1 MACRFDNSQGPRGCW
16 RQDPIT
22 PPDLQYLISN
32 GQVKNFDIGT
42 NIIKSSSVIVYVD
55 KQQRVL
61 GSGSDDYAINFY
73 TNQIEFV
80 NAPIENSIIELISI
94 GLGGLEILD
103 YQEFTA
109 DGDTDLFL
117 TNANYESTSTILVT
131 VNGNEINVGFEDST
145 DVVDTP
151 GKTLVRFGTKPV
163 FADKIKIVC
172 LGASADVD
180 SSELAVVRIN
190 QQTIYYDGSTAS
202 YDLDNFVNLERA
214 AAISSMIVEVNDRA
228 LKSVD
233 TTYVIY
239 DGITSQFTLGTD
251 PVESAG
257 AILVSNIKVFINDE
271 LKTFIQDYNYDGT
284 TKSLSINESI
294 LSVGDIIKIE
304 NDFRAEY
311 SISGSNIIIA
321 DSIIST
327 FQKNDDSTLKDKI
340 KITWFSEYPS
350 MNLVSDEYV
359 GGKVQYQLA
368 HVPLGVEYV
377 WVYKNGIRL
386 TQDQDYYVS
395 LLRGVIYLTSPST
408 ENDLIKIMLFGSNT
422 FKLPSAFEIHKDML
436 NIYHF
441 KRYSKGTVKLATALN
456 YYDQTITV
464 DNGDV
469 LGEPI
474 SSKNIP
480 GVVQIDGEKI
490 EYMVKVGNTLSQLRR
505 GSFGT
510 PIAESYSAGN
520 YVVDIGTHET
530 IPYNETQER
539 EDFVSDGSSTIIG
552 PLSFVP
558 IKATRN
564 SWERVSIPE
573 SYGPCDQIEV
583 FVAGRRLRKNP
594 IDLYN
599 EDSGSSSPAADITSE
614 AEFSVDGTTSYFRI
628 TSAVPAGT
636 RISVIRKTG
645 KTWYERSE
653 TTASR
658 GITLLENDTP
668 IANFI
673 AQKTT
678 KLPE

>member
-1 MACRFDNSQGPRGCW
+1 
-16 RQDPIT
+16 
-22 PPDLQYLISN
+22 
-32 GQVKNFDIGT
+32 
-42 NIIKSSSVIVYVD
+42 
-55 KQQRVL
+55 
-61 GSGSDDYAINFY
+61 
-73 TNQIEFV
+73 
-80 NAPIENSIIELISI
+80 
-94 GLGGLEILD
+94 
-103 YQEFTA
+103 
-109 DGDTDLFL
+109 
-117 TNANYESTSTILVT
+117 
-131 VNGNEINVGFEDST
+131 
-145 DVVDTP
+145 
-151 GKTLVRFGTKPV
+151 
-163 FADKIKIVC
+163 
-172 LGASADVD
+172 
-180 SSELAVVRIN
+180 
-190 QQTIYYDGSTAS
+190 
-202 YDLDNFVNLERA
+202 
-214 AAISSMIVEVNDRA
+214 MIVEVNDRA